1 MKTFK
6 LKALEVIEK
15 VDEEMIQNKVPL
27 LDGLIINREDD
38 QNQWVIEAYIDHS
51 YLDYFTALREKNDEV
66 IIQVKITKESNAP
79 AIFMT
84 SIIGVNE
91 IDSRMN
97 VLFKG
102 KIIDRHKDEIEEML
116 GSLIE
121 EGYQGEDLLME
132 FKAIMEKG

>member
-1 MKTFK
+1 M
-6 LKALEVIEK
+6 
-15 VDEEMIQNKVPL
+15 
-27 LDGLIINREDD
+27 LDVLIIKRKYN
-38 QNQWVIEAYIDHS
+38 QNQWIIEAYIDHS
-51 YLDYFTALREKNDEV
+51 YLDYFTALRKKNDEV
-66 IIQVKITKESNAP
+66 IIQDKITKESNAP

-91 IDSRMN
+91 IDSRIN
-97 VLFKG
+97 VLIKG
-102 KIIDRHKDEIEEML
+102 KIIELHKDEIEEML

>member
-15 VDEEMIQNKVPL
+15 IDEEMIKNKIPL
-27 LDGLIINREDD
+27 IDGLIINREDD
-38 QNQWVIEAYIDHS
+38 ENQWVIEAYIDYS
-51 YLDYFTALREKNDEV
+51 YLDYFRTLKEKNDEV
-66 IIQVKITKESNAP
+66 IIQTKITKESNAP
-79 AIFMT
+79 AFFMT
-84 SIIGVNE
+84 SVIGVNE
-91 IDSRMN
+91 IDASMN

-121 EGYQGEDLLME
+121 QDYQGEELLIQ
-132 FKAIMEKG
+132 FKKIMDKG